1 MPIQSAGV
9 LCAVCLLAFVGTGCK
24 SASNAFWEKMGYEK
38 RELLVSDVKKARDA
52 QNDAKEEIK
61 TTMQRFKEVTGFQ
74 GGDLEAK
81 YNKLNASYESS
92 VARANKVTSR
102 IGDVEKTAGDLFN
115 EWEKELGEY
124 TDQRLREQS
133 RQQLTDTR
141 SRYRELLAAMRQAE
155 SRMKPVLDRFKNAVL
170 SLKHSLNAAAIA
182 GLQGTAV
189 EIEQDVT
196 RLIADMERSI
206 AEANAFIGQI
216 EQKKG

>member
-1 MPIQSAGV
+1 MPIQSARL
-9 LCAVCLLAFVGTGCK
+9 LCALCLLAVTGTGCK

-52 QNDAKEEIK
+52 QNAAKEEIK

-81 YNKLNASYESS
+81 YNKLSASYEDS
-92 VARANKVTSR
+92 VARAGKVTSR
-102 IGDVEKTAGDLFN
+102 IGDVEKTAGDLFS

-133 RQQLTDTR
+133 REQLTDTK
-141 SRYRELLAAMRQAE
+141 SRYRELLSAMRQAE

-196 RLIADMERSI
+196 KLIADMEKSI